1 LRIDALAH
9 DTLQTH
15 ARANQSQTSVR
26 ICVGP
31 RRHGTRRGDA
41 PLSALPERDR
51 GCHREERLDNRAQE
65 QPQAR
70 LWTNAVTDTAN
81 EGAKD
86 KGDQGCEGL
95 FVCEVE
101 RCVAMARR
109 TLKEAREREG
119 KL

>member
-15 ARANQSQTSVR
+15 ARANQPQTSVR

-31 RRHGTRRGDA
+31 RRHGARRGDA
-41 PLSALPERDR
+41 PLSAFPERNR
-51 GCHREERLDNRAQE
+51 GCHCEERLENRAEE

-70 LWTNAVTDTAN
+70 LWTDAITDTAN

-86 KGDQGCEGL
+86 KGDQGREGL
-95 FVCEVE
+95 FIGEVE
-101 RCVAMARR
+101 RGVAMTRR
-109 TLKEAREREG
+109 TLKEARERKG